1 MIFLRFCA
9 VGMLGFLVDS
19 ATTLAMT
26 QIVRLGPVSG
36 RIVAFI
42 VDATVT
48 WHVNRRYA
56 FRSSAS
62 YASLLPYLTFTA
74 LGALIKF
81 AVYLMW
87 INWFGAR
94 PVQIVL
100 GIACGAIVALS
111 FNFMVLRY
119 VVFNAR

>member
-42 VDATVT
+42 VAATVT

-62 YASLLPYLTFTA
+62 YASLLPYLMFTA
-74 LGALIKF
+74 LDSNKDGAVTPAAEAF
-81 AVYLMW
+81 T
-87 INWFGAR
+87 R
-94 PVQIVL
+94 PDV
-100 GIACGAIVALS
+100 
-111 FNFMVLRY
+111 M
-119 VVFNAR
+119 